1 MYYSKVTVTAS
12 HLSSLRW
19 QTAGLS
25 LTLWLFLC
33 APARQS
39 SSEHSTMWVGLMDF
53 FLSVIL
59 AKNRTNIG
67 WFYLWEVPAISQFR
81 ETARLE
87 LTAQTGGQGDWV
99 WRLGFGAHHLQ
110 RPRCTGEARAL
121 RQHWLGLPFCFPKHT
136 LYF

>member
-87 LTAQTGGQGDWV
+87 LTAQTGGQGD
-99 WRLGFGAHHLQ
+99 
-110 RPRCTGEARAL
+110 
-121 RQHWLGLPFCFPKHT
+121 
-136 LYF
+136 